1 MKPVVASSG
10 FFLHTAYVNVGQAA
24 AADAARDR
32 MGEMGLVQRS
42 LAQQAGVDTKTV
54 NNLLTK
60 KHFPNARNRARI
72 EAVLWPKE
80 PPGVLMRIA
89 SGGPVPT
96 DAPPPPADS
105 AEALIESIPHLLPE
119 DRELFLRVYRT
130 RRDQHTASR
139 LAELETMLASSLE
152 HVSDP
157 EVRALIEAQARD
169 QIDRLKRA
177 GYETPQS
184 EI

>member
-1 MKPVVASSG
+1 M
-10 FFLHTAYVNVGQAA
+10 NDGQAA
-24 AADAARDR
+24 AANAARDR

-72 EAVLWPKE
+72 EAVLWPTE

-89 SGGPVPT
+89 SGGGVPT
-96 DAPPPPADS
+96 EAPPPPADS
-105 AEALIESIPHLLPE
+105 AESLIASIPHLLAE

-130 RRDQHTASR
+130 RRDEQTARR
-139 LAELETMLASSLE
+139 LAELEHLLKASTESIQ
-152 HVSDP
+152 DP
-157 EVRALIEAQARD
+157 EVRDTIAAQFRE

-177 GYETPQS
+177 GYEPSSNDT
-184 EI
+184 

>member
-1 MKPVVASSG
+1 
-10 FFLHTAYVNVGQAA
+10 
-24 AADAARDR
+24 

-72 EAVLWPKE
+72 EAILWPKE

-89 SGGPVPT
+89 SGGSVPT
-96 DAPPPPADS
+96 EAPPPPADS
-105 AEALIESIPHLLPE
+105 AESLIESIPHLLPE

-139 LAELETMLASSLE
+139 LAELETLLTSSMQ
-152 HVSDP
+152 HVQDP
-157 EVRALIEAQARD
+157 EVRDTIAGQFRD

-177 GYETPQS
+177 GYEPRGTETES
-184 EI
+184 

>member
-1 MKPVVASSG
+1 
-10 FFLHTAYVNVGQAA
+10 
-24 AADAARDR
+24 

-72 EAVLWPKE
+72 EAVLWPAE

-89 SGGPVPT
+89 NGGRVPT
-96 DAPPPPADS
+96 EAPPPPADS
-105 AEALIESIPHLLPE
+105 AESLIVSLPHLLPE

-130 RRDQHTASR
+130 RRDERTARR
-139 LAELETMLASSLE
+139 LAELEALLASSME
-152 HVSDP
+152 HVQDQ
-157 EVRALIEAQARD
+157 EVRDTIAQQFRD

-177 GYETPQS
+177 GYETPGNETQS
-184 EI
+184 

>member
-1 MKPVVASSG
+1 
-10 FFLHTAYVNVGQAA
+10 
-24 AADAARDR
+24 

-89 SGGPVPT
+89 SGGSIPT
-96 DAPPPPADS
+96 DAPPAPADS
-105 AEALIESIPHLLPE
+105 AESQIASIPHLLTE

-130 RRDQHTASR
+130 RRDEHTARR
-139 LAELETMLASSLE
+139 LADLEQLLEASLKN
-152 HVSDP
+152 VADP
-157 EVRALIEAQARD
+157 AVREVIAGQFRAQIAQ
-169 QIDRLKRA
+169 LKRA
-177 GYETPQS
+177 GYEEPTVETESLPRDV
-184 EI
+184 